1 MIVVISCQLRI
12 EHILK
17 LVNAQHAKSRIE
29 AGRVIAILRG
39 DYVGYFR
46 PIARTLAE
54 AGITAMEVTLNSPG
68 ALDGLHEMRAELGDR
83 FLVGAGTVLNES
95 QVFEALNAGAQFI
108 VAPNTNPR
116 VVEICVERDICVIP
130 GAYTPTEI
138 MNAVELGAHLIKL
151 FPAELGYFKAV
162 RAPLNHVPFVATGGV
177 SPDNAAEYIQA
188 GAVAVGMGSHLIGP
202 YVKQAGGLETLSE
215 RARRLAQALG
225 LAPQETGA

>member
-1 MIVVISCQLRI
+1 M
-12 EHILK
+12 
-17 LVNAQHAKSRIE
+17 IE

-39 DYVGYFR
+39 DYRGHFKQ
-46 PIARTLAE
+46 IARTLAD

-68 ALDGLHEMRAELGDR
+68 ALDGLHEMKAELGDR
-83 FLVGAGTVLNES
+83 FLLGAGTVLNES
-95 QVFEALNAGAQFI
+95 QAFEAIGAGAQFI

-116 VVEICVERDICVIP
+116 VVAICVERDICVIP

-177 SPDNAAEYIQA
+177 SLDNAAEYIKA
-188 GAVAVGMGSHLIGP
+188 GAVAVGMGSQLIGE
-202 YVKQAGGLETLSE
+202 YVKQVGGIEALSQRAHQLMQTLMLGPQGI
-215 RARRLAQALG
+215 RAI
-225 LAPQETGA
+225 